1 MVYFRSMVEKTTQI
15 VHTFCGTP
23 GTNGEGAAVPKGGM
37 GVGLSFQQAVSS
49 AVNKSAF
56 LWGQSGK
63 QLRPSASQIAQTHII
78 SFCMLTFLYTRKSR
92 YEKIFKKR
100 HQEGAFKLDTPEA

>member
-1 MVYFRSMVEKTTQI
+1 MVEKTTQI

-49 AVNKSAF
+49 AVNNSLRAERQAAKTKCLSD
-56 LWGQSGK
+56 STNPYH
-63 QLRPSASQIAQTHII
+63 QL
-78 SFCMLTFLYTRKSR
+78 LYANVFIYS
-92 YEKIFKKR
+92 KI
-100 HQEGAFKLDTPEA
+100 

>member
-49 AVNKSAF
+49 AVNKSAS
-56 LWGQSGK
+56 L
-63 QLRPSASQIAQTHII
+63 
-78 SFCMLTFLYTRKSR
+78 
-92 YEKIFKKR
+92 
-100 HQEGAFKLDTPEA
+100 